1 MRFVLLIS
9 IFQSI
14 LFFGHWFLYRTLVRF
29 IGVVNPSRLFTLK
42 IPLAL
47 LSISLVLTSFL
58 AFRYSNLLVQC
69 LYTAAVYWLG
79 IFYLFILAA
88 ILCWIL
94 YGLAR
99 LFHLP
104 LDRKLLIE
112 ILIGIALMASL
123 YGFINAGVTRM
134 TRISVELPHLPSSWK
149 GKTAVWVSDTHL
161 GQVKNYGFSLKIAAM
176 VQNLHPDIVFIGG
189 GLYDGPAVDLG
200 KVIEPFSKISV
211 PYGIYFVTGNHEEF
225 YDNTPYLEAVRRAG
239 IRVLYNEKVDLDGLQ
254 IIGVDYKD
262 SRREEQFRTIL
273 QKMGIDRQKP
283 SILLKH
289 VPLHLQVAKE
299 QGISLQ
305 LSGHTHQGQ
314 VFLFRFITSQ
324 VYQGYDYGLK
334 WFGDLLVYTSSG
346 AGTWGPPMR
355 LDTIPE
361 IAVITFK

>member
-1 MRFVLLIS
+1 
-9 IFQSI
+9 
-14 LFFGHWFLYRTLVRF
+14 
-29 IGVVNPSRLFTLK
+29 
-42 IPLAL
+42 
-47 LSISLVLTSFL
+47 
-58 AFRYSNLLVQC
+58 
-69 LYTAAVYWLG
+69 
-79 IFYLFILAA
+79 
-88 ILCWIL
+88 
-94 YGLAR
+94 
-99 LFHLP
+99 
-104 LDRKLLIE
+104 
-112 ILIGIALMASL
+112 
-123 YGFINAGVTRM
+123 
-134 TRISVELPHLPSSWK
+134 
-149 GKTAVWVSDTHL
+149 VSDTHL
-161 GQVKNYGFSLKIAAM
+161 GQVRNDGFAQKIATM
-176 VQNLHPDIVFIGG
+176 VQNLRPDIVFIGG
-189 GLYDGPAVDLG
+189 DLYDGEAVDLD
-200 KVIEPFSKISV
+200 KVIEPFSRISV
-211 PYGIYFVTGNHEEF
+211 PNGIYFITGNHEEF

-355 LDTIPE
+355 LDTRPE
-361 IAVITFK
+361 IVVITFM